1 MNNKQKLAETCA
13 SIKAVQGKYEVRLER
28 QKEVNEDFKTLREL
42 TEKMVILQELEI
54 PKVDTYKTY
63 VTFFNEKYD
72 YHVQQICNR
81 KKRIWAGPLCFLVT
95 LYEQDLKMAFPEE
108 EIQIPYT
115 LRGFWKMDKAV
126 KLEED
131 FVRFQNE
138 AQQILLWE
146 TRRLSRIS
154 KKKEKA
160 YSKIL
165 DEFVTMRISYNGW
178 KDEVCYNDL
187 RFRLN
192 KKNVKLDVVPL
203 CKLLTIYYVRVVD
216 QMEHYAKTYANQ
228 QEKEKLEAIKSAF
241 SKFMEKYFTVKTIC

>member
-13 SIKAVQGKYEVRLER
+13 SIKAVRGKYEVRLEQ
-28 QKEVNEDFKTLREL
+28 QKEVSGDFKTLREL
-42 TEKMVILQELEI
+42 AEKMVILQELEF
-54 PKVDTYKTY
+54 PRKKTY
-63 VTFFNEKYD
+63 VTFFNERYD
-72 YHVQQICNR
+72 YHVQPICNR
-81 KKRIWAGPLCFLVT
+81 KKRIWAVPLCFLVT
-95 LYEQDLKMAFPEE
+95 LYEQDLKLAFPEE

-115 LRGFWKMDKAV
+115 LRGFWKMDKAL

-138 AQQILLWE
+138 VQQILLWE
-146 TRRLSRIS
+146 TRRLSKIS

-165 DEFVTMRISYNGW
+165 DEFVTMRVSYNGW
-178 KDEVCYNDL
+178 KDEICYNDL
-187 RFRLN
+187 RFHLN

-203 CKLLTIYYVRVVD
+203 CKLLTIYYVRVVN

-228 QEKEKLEAIKSAF
+228 QEKEKLEAIKSDF
-241 SKFMEKYFTVKTIC
+241 SEFMEKYFTVKTIC